1 MISPLSTFS
10 SIVLEVS
17 SCVFSEVPELP
28 AEELSFSP
36 EVPCDLFSFAGVFS
50 EVPDFWGAFVGF
62 GVAVTSVFS
71 TVSEPEPHP
80 VRTLPDITA
89 NKKNKAAFFITLS
102 PFT

>member
-1 MISPLSTFS
+1 MKKVALCRKNLLKSRQNSL
-10 SIVLEVS
+10 LL
-17 SCVFSEVPELP
+17 LP

-62 GVAVTSVFS
+62 SVAVTSVFS
-71 TVSEPEPHP
+71 VVSEPEPHP

-89 NKKNKAAFFITLS
+89 TIKNKGYQ
-102 PFT
+102 